1 VVFFEPETSFTEHGW
16 HRRGARLFFRDS
28 GRDGGLIRIWFKPE
42 SGGRSEHSGLRAS
55 AL

>member
-28 GRDGGLIRIWFKPE
+28 GRDGGLVIIEGQEATGSDCF
-42 SGGRSEHSGLRAS
+42 
-55 AL
+55 